1 MKADESFKSDSV
13 CLTMTMTLILILM
26 SIAGVIHGDSTFESS
41 QTLEN
46 APPLTPEHLLFLKQ
60 KTFSLSQSSWW
71 VSLVISLEP
80 YKQMLER
87 LTNLGVELD
96 YLSDY
101 MITTIHEPL
110 KRMEP
115 MREYFNETGV
125 QDRPMKILMKES
137 RQLINYILYF
147 SDYAMS
153 ELAKLKKRLVDFEH
167 LSAIDNSKWS
177 KEIEDLKDLL
187 HIDDPEILRNSEKLH
202 EMTSNEG
209 MLSTIQSRMK
219 DRADLLKQGVSFD
232 GYFSNIRMLRGKYFH
247 IHSSGRTS
255 VNSTR
260 SPMFGVSRAKRAS
273 KVNKYKMRKQLVKL
287 KEQEKMNKFRFKEI
301 REFEAKMKTRG
312 QRRSKR
318 FVMSLISQAI
328 SAFSGIKNQADM
340 SQIKHDI
347 SQLKKM
353 DATLKQAF
361 QDEIVVINSTMLML
375 KRNQESL
382 YTSFLYLE
390 TMLNASIHETR
401 TFAEMFQ
408 KGREVLYY
416 TLAFQQYLD
425 QIKENFN
432 DLEKKYETLL
442 DFRLSPQ
449 ILPPHL
455 LLDLVE
461 NITKELPPYMYM
473 PLDQHHDL
481 LSLYKSIKAIPLKF
495 TRGIL
500 VILDF
505 SILDYRMNFDLY
517 NVVNMETFLPNSTW
531 TAKYELESE
540 IFAVS
545 RDLQWVIFPT
555 QDEFYTCVHANHQF
569 CKIQQGLFAV
579 QEFRQNCLINL
590 FSKNTFSIDSCPVK
604 FQRSDKKVSVA
615 YVKPGLWL
623 VSLAEQIVIKKLC
636 HVNSGNEPITHEF
649 LTPGVHYL
657 EMEPGCE
664 CVSSLFRIPEYTR
677 GSTMLGEIHA
687 PPMISGTHDTI
698 WSRLQDVLKAVKEMP
713 DLNLQHLLEG
723 TKTITGIH
731 DKFQRENQEINTN
744 PRLYTGLESI
754 KMPGKNEPEESETM
768 VWRWLPVGGI
778 IFAILLIIIITVII
792 LILLRKYKRGMFDQ
806 VYEGILGALVRK
818 SPNTGQTNII
828 NQEVTQD
835 GYEPVRPNTCSDN
848 AETCM

>member
-1 MKADESFKSDSV
+1 MIQSELV
-13 CLTMTMTLILILM
+13 
-26 SIAGVIHGDSTFESS
+26 FESS
-41 QTLEN
+41 HTLED

-80 YKQMLER
+80 YKLMLER
-87 LTNLGVELD
+87 LNTLGIELE

-101 MITTIHEPL
+101 MLTTIHEPL

-125 QDRPMKILMKES
+125 KDKPMQILQKES

-147 SDYAMS
+147 SDYSIS
-153 ELAKLKKRLVDFEH
+153 ELTKLKKRFLDFEH

-177 KEIEDLKDLL
+177 KEIEELKDLL
-187 HIDDPEILRNSEKLH
+187 HIDDPEILRDTARLQ

-209 MLSTIQSRMK
+209 MMGTIQSRMR
-219 DRADLLKQGVSFD
+219 DRADLLRKGISYDNYFND
-232 GYFSNIRMLRGKYFH
+232 GRTLRGRYFH
-247 IHSSGRTS
+247 IYSSGRTS
-255 VNSTR
+255 ENSTR
-260 SPMFGVSRAKRAS
+260 SPLFGVARDKRAS
-273 KVNKYKMRKQLVKL
+273 KVNKYKMRKQLNKL
-287 KEQEKMNKFRFKEI
+287 REQEKLNKRKFREI
-301 REFEAKMKTRG
+301 EEFEAKMKMKGRN
-312 QRRSKR
+312 RSKR

-328 SAFSGIKNQADM
+328 SAISGIRNQADM

-390 TMLNASIHETR
+390 TMLNASIYETR

-455 LLDLVE
+455 LLNLVE

-531 TAKYELESE
+531 TAKYDLESE

-555 QDEFYTCVHANHQF
+555 QDEFYTCVHANQQF

-590 FSKNTFSIDSCPVK
+590 FSKNTFTIDSCPVK
-604 FQRSDKKVSVA
+604 FQQSDKKVSVA

-623 VSLAEQIVIKKLC
+623 ISLAEQIVVKKLC
-636 HVNSGNEPITHEF
+636 HENVGNEPITHEF

-657 EMEPGCE
+657 KVEPGCE

-687 PPMISGTHDTI
+687 PPMISGTHDNI
-698 WSRLQDVLKAVKEMP
+698 WSRLQDVLKAVKEKP
-713 DLNLQHLLEG
+713 TFDLQHLLEG
-723 TKTITGIH
+723 TKTITGIQ
-731 DKFQRENQEINTN
+731 DIFQKERENQGIDTN
-744 PRLYTGLESI
+744 PRLFTGLESI
-754 KMPGKNEPEESETM
+754 KIPSKNEQEESETM
-768 VWRWLPVGGI
+768 VWRWLPMGGI
-778 IFAILLIIIITVII
+778 IFAIIMIIVITVII

-806 VYEGILGALVRK
+806 VYEGVLGALVRK
-818 SPNTGQTNII
+818 SSDTGQTNQNIV

-835 GYEPVRPNTCSDN
+835 GYEPVRPNTCSGN